1 MFILIILSYLM
12 VGITTILL
20 FLTGFQGLARTDI
33 IGMTHPVL
41 GLLTILIFA
50 FTETFTLTF
59 ISAFIKSVKQNL
71 EESQSSELTQSRRRI
86 YSHGMISILWI
97 TAVFL
102 LGGAVDTNLIPSF
115 FHGMIFLLGFVHYFY
130 LIKLQHSVMGDCL
143 LTMNELNVSEDSYN
157 NN

>member
-1 MFILIILSYLM
+1 M

-20 FLTGFQGLARTDI
+20 FLTGYQGLARTDI
-33 IGMTHPVL
+33 SGITHPLL
-41 GLLTILIFA
+41 GLLTVLIFA

-59 ISAFIKSVKQNL
+59 ISAFIKSVNQNL
-71 EESQSSELTQSRRRI
+71 EESKSSELTQSRRRV

-102 LGGAVDTNLIPSF
+102 LGGAVDTNLLPSF

>member
-12 VGITTILL
+12 VGITTVLL
-20 FLTGFQGLARTDI
+20 FLTGFQGLARTGI
-33 IGMTHPVL
+33 IGMTHPLL
-41 GLLTILIFA
+41 GLLTVLIFA

-86 YSHGMISILWI
+86 YSHG
-97 TAVFL
+97 
-102 LGGAVDTNLIPSF
+102 AVDTNLLPSF

>member
-12 VGITTILL
+12 VGITTVLL
-20 FLTGFQGLARTDI
+20 FLTGFQGLARTGI
-33 IGMTHPVL
+33 IGMTHPLL

-71 EESQSSELTQSRRRI
+71 EEGQSSKLTQSRRRI

>member
-20 FLTGFQGLARTDI
+20 FLTGYQGLDRTDI
-33 IGMTHPVL
+33 FGITHPLL

-59 ISAFIKSVKQNL
+59 ISAFIKSVKQKL
-71 EESQSSELTQSRRRI
+71 EEDRSSELTQLRRNV
-86 YSHGMISILWI
+86 YSHGMLSILWI
-97 TAVFL
+97 TTVFL
-102 LGGAVDTNLIPSF
+102 LGGAVDTNLLPSF

-130 LIKLQHSVMGDCL
+130 LIKLQHSVMVNCL
-143 LTMNELNVSEDSYN
+143 LFMSELNVSEE
-157 NN
+157 

>member
-1 MFILIILSYLM
+1 M

-71 EESQSSELTQSRRRI
+71 EEGQSSKLTQSRRRI

-143 LTMNELNVSEDSYN
+143 LIMNELNVSEDSYN

>member
-41 GLLTILIFA
+41 GLLTVLIFA

-59 ISAFIKSVKQNL
+59 ISAFIKSVNQNL
-71 EESQSSELTQSRRRI
+71 EESKSSELTQSRRRV

-102 LGGAVDTNLIPSF
+102 LGGAVDTNLLPSF
-115 FHGMIFLLGFVHYFY
+115 FHGMVFLLGFVHYFY

>member
-1 MFILIILSYLM
+1 M
-12 VGITTILL
+12 
-20 FLTGFQGLARTDI
+20 
-33 IGMTHPVL
+33 
-41 GLLTILIFA
+41 
-50 FTETFTLTF
+50 
-59 ISAFIKSVKQNL
+59 KQNL
-71 EESQSSELTQSRRRI
+71 EEGQSSELTQSRRRI

-102 LGGAVDTNLIPSF
+102 LGGAVDTNLLPSF

>member
-1 MFILIILSYLM
+1 M

-41 GLLTILIFA
+41 GLLTVLIFA

-71 EESQSSELTQSRRRI
+71 EEGQSSKFTQSRRRI

-115 FHGMIFLLGFVHYFY
+115 IHGMIFLLGFVHYFY

>member
-12 VGITTILL
+12 VGITTVLL
-20 FLTGFQGLARTDI
+20 FLTGFQGLARTGI
-33 IGMTHPVL
+33 IGMTHPLL

-71 EESQSSELTQSRRRI
+71 EEGQSSKLTQSRRRI

-97 TAVFL
+97 TTVFL

>member
-1 MFILIILSYLM
+1 M
-12 VGITTILL
+12 VGITTVLL
-20 FLTGFQGLARTDI
+20 FLTGYQGLARTDI
-33 IGMTHPVL
+33 FGITHPLL

-71 EESQSSELTQSRRRI
+71 EEGQSSELTQSRRRV

-97 TAVFL
+97 AAVFL
-102 LGGAVDTNLIPSF
+102 LGGAVDTNLLPSF

>member
-1 MFILIILSYLM
+1 MFILIIISYLM

-33 IGMTHPVL
+33 SGITHPLL

-71 EESQSSELTQSRRRI
+71 EAGQSSELTQSRSRV

-102 LGGAVDTNLIPSF
+102 LGGAVDTNLLPSF

>member
-33 IGMTHPVL
+33 SGITHPLL

-71 EESQSSELTQSRRRI
+71 EAGQSSELTQSRSRV

-102 LGGAVDTNLIPSF
+102 LGGAVDTNLLPSF
-115 FHGMIFLLGFVHYFY
+115 FHGMVFLLGFVHYFY
-130 LIKLQHSVMGDCL
+130 LIKLQHSVMVDCL
-143 LTMNELNVSEDSYN
+143 LSIGDLNVSEDSYN
-157 NN
+157 NK

>member
-41 GLLTILIFA
+41 GLLTVLIFA

-59 ISAFIKSVKQNL
+59 ISAFIKSVNQNL
-71 EESQSSELTQSRRRI
+71 EESKSSELTQSRRRV

-102 LGGAVDTNLIPSF
+102 LGGAVDTNLLPSF

>member
-1 MFILIILSYLM
+1 MFILIIISYLM

-33 IGMTHPVL
+33 SGITHPLL

-71 EESQSSELTQSRRRI
+71 EEGQSSELTQSRRRI

-102 LGGAVDTNLIPSF
+102 LGGAVDTNLLPSF

-130 LIKLQHSVMGDCL
+130 LIKLQHSVMVDCL
-143 LTMNELNVSEDSYN
+143 LSIGDLNVSEDSYN
-157 NN
+157 NK

>member
-20 FLTGFQGLARTDI
+20 FLTGYQGLARTDI
-33 IGMTHPVL
+33 FGITHPLL

-59 ISAFIKSVKQNL
+59 ISAFIKSVKQKL
-71 EESQSSELTQSRRRI
+71 EEDRSSELTQLRRNV
-86 YSHGMISILWI
+86 YSHGMLSILWI
-97 TAVFL
+97 TTVFL
-102 LGGAVDTNLIPSF
+102 LGGAVDTNLLPSF

-130 LIKLQHSVMGDCL
+130 LIKLQHSVMVNCL
-143 LTMNELNVSEDSYN
+143 LFMSELNVSEE
-157 NN
+157 

>member
-1 MFILIILSYLM
+1 MVILIILSYLM

-20 FLTGFQGLARTDI
+20 FLTGFQGLARTGI
-33 IGMTHPVL
+33 IGMTHPLL
-41 GLLTILIFA
+41 GLLTVLIFA
-50 FTETFTLTF
+50 LTETFTLTF

-71 EESQSSELTQSRRRI
+71 EEGQSSKLTQSRRRI

-97 TAVFL
+97 TTVFL
-102 LGGAVDTNLIPSF
+102 LGGAVNTNLIPSF

>member
-12 VGITTILL
+12 VGITTVLL
-20 FLTGFQGLARTDI
+20 FLTGFQGLARTGI
-33 IGMTHPVL
+33 IGMTHPLL

-59 ISAFIKSVKQNL
+59 ISAFIKSVKQTL
-71 EESQSSELTQSRRRI
+71 AEGQSSELTQSRRRI

-102 LGGAVDTNLIPSF
+102 LGGAVDTNLLPSF

>member
-20 FLTGFQGLARTDI
+20 FLTGYQGLARTDI
-33 IGMTHPVL
+33 FGITHPLL

-59 ISAFIKSVKQNL
+59 ISAFIKSVKQKL
-71 EESQSSELTQSRRRI
+71 EEDRSSELTQLRRNV
-86 YSHGMISILWI
+86 YSHGMLSILWI
-97 TAVFL
+97 TTVFL
-102 LGGAVDTNLIPSF
+102 LGGAVDTNLLPSF

-130 LIKLQHSVMGDCL
+130 LIKL
-143 LTMNELNVSEDSYN
+143 DSKQNIIQIMKPFYVE
-157 NN
+157 

>member
-1 MFILIILSYLM
+1 M

-33 IGMTHPVL
+33 SGITHPLL

-71 EESQSSELTQSRRRI
+71 EAGQSSELTQSRSRV

-102 LGGAVDTNLIPSF
+102 LGGAVDTNLLPSF
-115 FHGMIFLLGFVHYFY
+115 FHGLVFLLGFVHYFY
-130 LIKLQHSVMGDCL
+130 LIKLQHSVMVDCL
-143 LTMNELNVSEDSYN
+143 LSIGDLNVSEDSYN
-157 NN
+157 NK

>member
-33 IGMTHPVL
+33 SGITHPLL

-71 EESQSSELTQSRRRI
+71 EAGQSSELTQARRRI

-102 LGGAVDTNLIPSF
+102 LGGAVDTNLLPSF

-130 LIKLQHSVMGDCL
+130 LIKLQHSVMVDCL
-143 LTMNELNVSEDSYN
+143 LSIGDLNVSEDSYN
-157 NN
+157 NK

>member
-1 MFILIILSYLM
+1 M

-33 IGMTHPVL
+33 SGITHPLL
-41 GLLTILIFA
+41 GLLTVLIFI
-50 FTETFTLTF
+50 FTETFTITF

-71 EESQSSELTQSRRRI
+71 EAGQSSELTQSRSRV

-102 LGGAVDTNLIPSF
+102 LGGAVDTNLLPSF
-115 FHGMIFLLGFVHYFY
+115 FHGMVFLLGFVHYFY
-130 LIKLQHSVMGDCL
+130 LIKLQHSVMVDCL
-143 LTMNELNVSEDSYN
+143 LSIGDLNVSEDSYN
-157 NN
+157 NK

>member
-1 MFILIILSYLM
+1 MVILIILSYLM
-12 VGITTILL
+12 VGINTILL
-20 FLTGFQGLARTDI
+20 FLTGFQGLARTGI
-33 IGMTHPVL
+33 IGMTHPLL
-41 GLLTILIFA
+41 GLLTVLIFA

-102 LGGAVDTNLIPSF
+102 LGGAVDTNLLPSF

>member
-1 MFILIILSYLM
+1 M

-20 FLTGFQGLARTDI
+20 FLTGFQGLARTGI
-33 IGMTHPVL
+33 IGMPHPLL

-71 EESQSSELTQSRRRI
+71 EEGQSSELTQSRRRI

-115 FHGMIFLLGFVHYFY
+115 FHGMIFLLGFFHYFY
-130 LIKLQHSVMGDCL
+130 LIKLQHSVMGDSL
-143 LTMNELNVSEDSYN
+143 LIMNELNVSEDSYN

>member
-1 MFILIILSYLM
+1 MFILIIISYLM

-33 IGMTHPVL
+33 SGITHPLL

-71 EESQSSELTQSRRRI
+71 EAGQSSELTQSRSRV

-102 LGGAVDTNLIPSF
+102 LGVAVDTNLLPSF
-115 FHGMIFLLGFVHYFY
+115 FHALLFG
-130 LIKLQHSVMGDCL
+130 
-143 LTMNELNVSEDSYN
+143 
-157 NN
+157 